1 MILTFLGQCA
11 SHLRLRRLELN
22 SLCPDLEIVRLIT
35 LFHDSLTSV
44 VLSDLWLEDRSL
56 APHILS
62 TVATFP
68 VLEHVRISKL
78 AYLAHRDDI
87 RNVMS
92 YQYYGGLRFPL
103 DIENDFT
110 TVLNDL
116 ASLIENQ
123 DVDEDELAC
132 QVRVQADE
140 EE

>member
-1 MILTFLGQCA
+1 
-11 SHLRLRRLELN
+11 
-22 SLCPDLEIVRLIT
+22 
-35 LFHDSLTSV
+35 
-44 VLSDLWLEDRSL
+44 
-56 APHILS
+56 
-62 TVATFP
+62 
-68 VLEHVRISKL
+68 
-78 AYLAHRDDI
+78 
-87 RNVMS
+87 MS